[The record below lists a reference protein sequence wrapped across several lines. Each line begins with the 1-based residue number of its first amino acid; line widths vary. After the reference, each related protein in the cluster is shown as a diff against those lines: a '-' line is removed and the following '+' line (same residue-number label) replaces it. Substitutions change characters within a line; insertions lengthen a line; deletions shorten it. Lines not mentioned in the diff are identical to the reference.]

1 VSCPV
6 CNKLAVKDL
15 RRLDAAL
22 KTGDLP
28 LLGLAQ
34 QFGLEVAE
42 IDLHRKSCVEDEV
55 VDGFGHLANM
65 VRRLSNLSETVEE
78 QITNPPVRMTAGS
91 GDDSGNPY
99 DEDKPRG
106 PAITDLVAILR
117 ETRETIVALRR
128 LQSVDDAVVGLT
140 RNVVGPLVASATTIC
155 VEELRRLREA
165 MFPLVQHQYQPRVKE
180 SVDTALERIAARL
193 KAESMHDLREK
204 VEAVLQSKPVGGKQ
218 SQ

>member
-1 VSCPV
+1 MACSV
-6 CNKLAVKDL
+6 CTKLAVKDL

-22 KTGDLP
+22 KEGSLP

-34 QFGLEVAE
+34 QFGLEVVE
-42 IDLHRKSCVEDEV
+42 VDQHRKFCCEADEA
-55 VDGFGHLANM
+55 VDGFGHLADM
-65 VRRLSNLSETVEE
+65 VRRLSNLSQSVEE
-78 QITNPPVRMTAGS
+78 QILNPPANLSADG
-91 GDDSGNPY
+91 
-99 DEDKPRG
+99 EDGPRG
-106 PAITDLVAILR
+106 PAITDYVAILR

-140 RNVVGPLVASATTIC
+140 RNVVGPLVSSATTIC

-165 MFPLVQHQYQPRVKE
+165 LFPLVSHQYHPRVKE
-180 SVDTALERIAARL
+180 SVDTALERIGARL

-218 SQ
+218 Q